1 MNRASSLAS
10 DDPVPTPKAD
20 RVVKV
25 NGPLP
30 TQEPGDPFCLHRW
43 HRHALFTTRAFCA
56 DCGQERAIISN
67 LLGP

>member
-1 MNRASSLAS
+1 MSVALNS
-10 DDPVPTPKAD
+10 DDPIAPAKD
-20 RVVKV
+20 RVVRV
-25 NGPLP
+25 NGPAIE
-30 TQEPGDPFCLHRW
+30 QEPGDPFCLHRW